1 MTSDAAVGTDDQLVK
16 AGVHRAGRRLVPLL
30 VLLYFVNYLDRV
42 SIRAAAAAGIGLVNS
57 LGNLSGF
64 MAPYVTGASSDATG
78 SNRLGLWIVG
88 ICMVSA
94 AVVTWMPRR
103 TRNRPGA

>member
-42 SIRAAAAAGIGLVNS
+42 TIGFAL
-57 LGNLSGF
+57 
-64 MAPYVTGASSDATG
+64 P
-78 SNRLGLWIVG
+78 
-88 ICMVSA
+88 
-94 AVVTWMPRR
+94 PRR
-103 TRNRPGA
+103 ASGWSTRWATCPGSWRRT